1 MLLATNLMAEYILE
15 QHKSQTPCTYHLKS
29 GQTDPHPHRP
39 YQETKLICST
49 ILDSVGNTPL
59 VRLNRIPKEEGVD
72 AEILVKCEFFNP
84 GGSIKD
90 RIALRMIQD
99 AEESGRITPGVT
111 TIIEPTSGNTGIGLA
126 LACAVK
132 GYRLIVTLPDKMS
145 QEKVNALEALG
156 AQVIR
161 TPTLA
166 AFDGPE
172 SHLGVAIRL
181 SREIPNAVILD
192 QYSNPSN
199 PMSHYDQTAEEIL
212 RQTEG
217 RIDYLVCGVGTGG
230 HLTGLSRKLK
240 ERIPGIVVVAVDM
253 EGSVIALP
261 ETMNTV
267 KGGYTVEGIGQM
279 FVPRACLRHTV
290 DHWVKAGNAESFDIA
305 RRLVRQE
312 AIFTGGSAGAAVLG
326 AIKFAKS
333 QNLSADKR
341 IVVMLPD
348 SIRNYLS
355 RFINDPWMIDSGYM
369 IPNPEALEGYGHTVQ
384 ELHLPQIIAISPA
397 TTLIE
402 ALDRMT
408 NLGFNQVPVVENGK
422 VIGGVTVD
430 HINTKLM
437 HRQATTATP
446 VSQFLITDVKVV
458 APDYPIQRLFMA
470 FVVRGF
476 VFVKDRDVYYIAT
489 PVDLARFLVSS
500 EKSS

>member
-1 MLLATNLMAEYILE
+1 MAEYILE
-15 QHKSQTPCTYHLKS
+15 QSKTQTPCTYHLKD
-29 GQTDPHPHRP
+29 GQPNPHGHRP
-39 YQETKLICST
+39 YQETKLICDT

-59 VRLNRIPKEEGVD
+59 VRLNRIPQEEGVE

-90 RIALRMIQD
+90 RIALRMVQD
-99 AEESGRITPGVT
+99 AEDSGRITPGVT

-145 QEKVNALEALG
+145 LEKVNALEALG
-156 AQVIR
+156 AEVIR

-181 SREIPNAVILD
+181 SKEIPNAVILD

-212 RQTEG
+212 RQTG
-217 RIDYLVCGVGTGG
+217 GQVDYLVCAVGTGG

-240 ERIPGIVVVAVDM
+240 ERLPNIHIVAVDV

-261 ETMNTV
+261 ESLNTIR
-267 KGGYTVEGIGQM
+267 GGYTVEGIGQM
-279 FVPRACLRHTV
+279 FIPRACLRHTV
-290 DHWVKAGNAESFDIA
+290 DTWVKAGNAESFDIA

-312 AIFTGGSAGAAVLG
+312 GIFTGGSAGSAVLG

-333 QNLSADKR
+333 NHVPAGKR
-341 IVVMLPD
+341 MVVMLPD

-369 IPNPEALEGYGHTVQ
+369 LPNPETLAAQDHTVR
-384 ELHLPQIIAISPA
+384 ELNLPQIVAIGPE
-397 TTLIE
+397 TTLAE
-402 ALDRMT
+402 SLDRMT
-408 NLGFNQVPVVENGK
+408 TMGFNQLPVVDNGK
-422 VIGGVTVD
+422 VIGGISVD

-437 HRQATTATP
+437 HKQATTATP
-446 VSQFLITDVKVV
+446 VKQFLIPDVKVV

-476 VFVKDRDVYYIAT
+476 VFVKDGETYYIAT
-489 PVDLARFLVSS
+489 PVDLAKFLVASS
-500 EKSS
+500 QAS

>member
-1 MLLATNLMAEYILE
+1 MAAYILE
-15 QHKSQTPCTYHLKS
+15 QHKSPTPCTYHLQS
-29 GQTDPHPHRP
+29 TVPDPHRHRP
-39 YQETKLICST
+39 YQASKLICDS
-49 ILDSVGNTPL
+49 ILDSVGQTPL
-59 VRLNRIPKEEGVD
+59 VRLNRIPKEEGVE

-90 RIALRMIQD
+90 RIALRMVQD
-99 AEESGRITPGVT
+99 AEDAGRITPGLT

-156 AQVIR
+156 AEVIR

-181 SREIPNAVILD
+181 SQEIPNAVILD

-199 PMSHYDQTAEEIL
+199 PMAHYDQTAEELI
-212 RQTEG
+212 RQTDG
-217 RIDYLVCGVGTGG
+217 RIDYLVCAVGTGG
-230 HLTGLSRKLK
+230 HLTGLSRQLK
-240 ERIPGIVVVAVDM
+240 ERIPGLTVVAVDV

-261 ETMNTV
+261 ESLNTI
-267 KGGYTVEGIGQM
+267 KGGYTVEGIGQL

-290 DHWVKAGNAESFDIA
+290 DTWVKAGNAESFDIA

-312 AIFTGGSAGAAVLG
+312 GIFTGGSAGSAVLG
-326 AIKFAKS
+326 ALKYAKT
-333 QNLSADKR
+333 QNLPSSKR
-341 IVVMLPD
+341 MVVLLPD

-355 RFINDPWMIDSGYM
+355 RFLNDPWMIDAGYM
-369 IPNPEALEGYGHTVQ
+369 MPNPETLAAHGHIVSELSLPRVVAVAPSTTLEEALE
-384 ELHLPQIIAISPA
+384 
-397 TTLIE
+397 
-402 ALDRMT
+402 RMT
-408 NLGFNQVPVVENGK
+408 TLGFNQVPVVESGK
-422 VIGGVTVD
+422 VIGGVSID

-437 HRQATTATP
+437 HKQVTRTTP
-446 VSQFLITDVKVV
+446 VQDFLIADVKVV
-458 APDYPIQRLFMA
+458 TPDYPIQRLFMA

-476 VFVKDRDVYYIAT
+476 VFVKDGDTYYIAT
-489 PVDLARFLVSS
+489 PVDLAKFLLSS
-500 EKSS
+500 SSS